1 MCFLRTQ
8 KEVVA
13 LLQLRENEIISKT
26 SQEFIICFAFSIIK
40 YLDSF
45 PPPKKKVVSYLDF

>member
-13 LLQLRENEIISKT
+13 LLQLRKNEIISKT
-26 SQEFIICFAFSIIK
+26 SQEFIICFAFSIMK

-45 PPPKKKVVSYLDF
+45 FPQKK